1 MFLKVS
7 NSFTLFLTSLRPLF
21 FLLYGTSKISS
32 IYFGL
37 GCQSY
42 LRRFGV
48 GGMEVGEGR
57 GGKKLWIGI
66 LGDFICSKQLFFIKP
81 ALLNNQLCKWRQFM
95 LLAIFLA
102 IPLHDTDIEQD

>member
-1 MFLKVS
+1 M
-7 NSFTLFLTSLRPLF
+7 
-21 FLLYGTSKISS
+21 
-32 IYFGL
+32 GL
-37 GCQSY
+37 EGW
-42 LRRFGV
+42 RGR
-48 GGMEVGEGR
+48 GGGGEGR

-102 IPLHDTDIEQD
+102 IPLHDTVMEQD